1 MTTVGEIKIGK
12 FLILKFENGDVWI
25 ENDLGEGMQLKEN
38 DFASWL
44 EEFWEES
51 F

>member
-1 MTTVGEIKIGK
+1 MKAEGQVKIGK
-12 FLILKFENGDVWI
+12 FLIIKFENGDVWI
-25 ENDLGEGMQLKEN
+25 ENDLGEGMQLREKE
-38 DFASWL
+38 FAEWL